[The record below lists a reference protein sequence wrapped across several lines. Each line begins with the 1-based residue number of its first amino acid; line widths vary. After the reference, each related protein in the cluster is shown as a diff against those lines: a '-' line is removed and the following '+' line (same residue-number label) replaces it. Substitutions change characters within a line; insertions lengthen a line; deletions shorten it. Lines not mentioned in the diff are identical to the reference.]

1 MADNRIISKKKYIVN
16 GVVSSTT
23 DNNLTKRPYNTNTP
37 ISNNKK
43 QPVSDSFNDTLNSVS
58 SHNLHNDNSTVFS
71 DELENILK
79 LKSEEHSRLIQAKFN
94 NTTLNDNNSN
104 GRIVDTE
111 LHNKLSDA
119 MAVEVDISTLYK
131 KIELLNSLKEE

>member
-23 DNNLTKRPYNTNTP
+23 DNNLTKRPYSTNAP
-37 ISNNKK
+37 ISNNKR
-43 QPVSDSFNDTLNSVS
+43 QPVSDSFNDTLNSVT
-58 SHNLHNDNSTVFS
+58 SHNLQNDSSIIFS
-71 DELENILK
+71 NELENILK

-94 NTTLNDNNSN
+94 NTTLNEQSSN
-104 GRIVDTE
+104 KSIVDTE

-131 KIELLNSLKEE
+131 KIELLNSLK